1 MMKLYGSKRNWNFLE
16 EYRTKQNGG
25 GERKQKAAFKKIA
38 HRTARRTAKQNIEI

>member
-25 GERKQKAAFKKIA
+25 GERKQKANFKKLA
-38 HRTARRTAKQNIEI
+38 HRTARRTFQIEIE